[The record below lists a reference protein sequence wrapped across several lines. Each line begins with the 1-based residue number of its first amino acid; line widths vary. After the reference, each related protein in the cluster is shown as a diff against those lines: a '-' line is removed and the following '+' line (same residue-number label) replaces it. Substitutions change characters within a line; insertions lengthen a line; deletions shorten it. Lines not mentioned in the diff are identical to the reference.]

1 MSGALADGQAA
12 QFAADPFE
20 GGGPREVVTDGD
32 GLDAAPDPGALP
44 DAAAAEAMFEAMS
57 ALEPEQAAELRERW
71 GAEAAANLRHA
82 AAAARAF
89 DSPALSAFLEECGL
103 GDHPALIEAAA
114 RIGRRLAG
122 HEPGKAA
129 GQGTADSAAGPRQ
142 SAAFDRQI
150 EDLTAQIHDAAQRGD
165 LRQVDRLSRRRDGLA
180 ESLWGGQ
187 AIIGRD
193 QRSL

>member
-1 MSGALADGQAA
+1 MADGQAA
-12 QFAADPFE
+12 EFAADPLE
-20 GGGPREVVTDGD
+20 DGGPREAVTEGD
-32 GLDAAPDPGALP
+32 RPDTAPEPDARP
-44 DAAAAEAMFEAMS
+44 DAAATEAMFAAMGE
-57 ALEPEQAAELRERW
+57 LEPAQAAELRQRW

-89 DSPALSAFLEECGL
+89 DSPALSAFLEDSGL

-122 HEPGKAA
+122 DEPARASGRGAADGAA
-129 GQGTADSAAGPRQ
+129 GQRQ
-142 SAAFDRQI
+142 DGALDRQI
-150 EDLTAQIHDAAQRGD
+150 EELTAQIHDAAQRGD
-165 LRQVDRLSRRRDGLA
+165 PRQVDRLSRRRDGLA
-180 ESLWGGQ
+180 ERLWGGQ

>member
-1 MSGALADGQAA
+1 MSGALADGQVAE
-12 QFAADPFE
+12 FAADPLE
-20 GGGPREVVTDGD
+20 DGGPGAAATDGD
-32 GLDAAPDPGALP
+32 GPDAAPDPEALP
-44 DAAAAEAMFEAMS
+44 DVAAAEAMFEAMS

-71 GAEAAANLRHA
+71 GGEAAANLRHA

-89 DSPALSAFLEECGL
+89 DSPALSAFLEDSGL

-122 HEPGKAA
+122 DEPAGEVGKGAA
-129 GQGTADSAAGPRQ
+129 EAPADARRSAAL
-142 SAAFDRQI
+142 DRQI
-150 EDLTAQIHDAAQRGD
+150 EDLTARIHDAAQRGD
-165 LRQVDRLSRRRDGLA
+165 LRQVDRLSRQRDGLA